1 MAPMVR
7 GAVWREKDGAPF
19 LMVTGT
25 ALALTIMGASAV
37 GAAIVALLV
46 VVLGASPAD
55 LGPHRVGL
63 LVFSACYVAVS
74 LLAGL
79 VLSLTLQR
87 GALRWLLDGPAYDSD
102 EAQRVLQLPLQ
113 TTAVSGGL
121 WLLGDVLISLANAFA
136 STPRETLRVSI
147 AILLGGI
154 ATAGITYLL
163 TERFARPITAR
174 VLAVRPPERVVGLGV
189 LPRLVMAWVLASGTP
204 FAGILVVE
212 LLRTPGQRD
221 TGGAATLLA
230 CVGILVGVLTTS
242 LTARAIAEPLQ
253 GVRRAL
259 EAVEKGDYDVTVEM
273 TDASELGRLEVGVN
287 RMVAGL
293 REREQLRDLFGR
305 HVGVEVARHA
315 LEVGASLQGEVR
327 EVVCLFVDVVDST
340 GLAQRMEPHE
350 LVARLNRFFA
360 AVVDAVSKEGGLV
373 NKFEGDAALCIF
385 GAPAPMDD
393 PAGAA
398 LRAGRAIRDRV
409 VRSGELDC
417 GIGISGGKVF
427 AGQLG
432 TLSRLEYTVIGDPVN
447 EAARLA
453 TIGKDLPGRLLAATH
468 VVETADADEQRC
480 WERHADVQ
488 LRGRQEPTCT
498 SVPVD

>member
-163 TERFARPITAR
+163 TERFARPVTAR

-204 FAGILVVE
+204 FA
-212 LLRTPGQRD
+212 
-221 TGGAATLLA
+221 
-230 CVGILVGVLTTS
+230 GILVGVLTTS

-350 LVARLNRFFA
+350 LVARLNRFFS

-468 VVETADADEQRC
+468 VVETADAAEQRC